1 MDRTIIKA
9 KHQTAM
15 RTCTGAAFNRLLQS
29 KGRKCFQYRV
39 DASYRRALYEVA
51 VLRFKKAHRA
61 SSLRR
66 PACEPKTCFQA
77 NGPDGYTGHLPKASN
92 NKGGPR
98 TQKVSLSS
106 SRAKHLSSK
115 PGLVRRHYVHSSTSR
130 ILLSSGSHG
139 LVQPI
144 RAIVAAIK
152 LAGNN
157 FLHRRRAGS
166 SRGIRF
172 TQYFQYRS
180 GKPIYKYRLYRLPKR
195 REYRHKHGW
204 TWACIRQHFHREI
217 VAYFEVRGGLPQRLP
232 VNERSYS
239 QPYKLFYLLRQ
250 HSASSVAGLQN
261 ASRYVSKLAEVWY
274 NQKILSEKDKIGP
287 KFHPPRGVPA
297 SPSADGGKEPDSS

>member
-1 MDRTIIKA
+1 MDRAIIKA
-9 KHQTAM
+9 KHQTSM
-15 RTCTGAAFNRLLQS
+15 RACTGAAFNRLLQS

-77 NGPDGYTGHLPKASN
+77 NGSDGYTGHLPKASN
-92 NKGGPR
+92 NKGRPR
-98 TQKVSLSS
+98 KQKVSLSS
-106 SRAKHLSSK
+106 SRANHLSSK
-115 PGLVRRHYVHSSTSR
+115 PGLVCRHNVHSSTSR
-130 ILLSSGSHG
+130 IHLFSGSHG

-144 RAIVAAIK
+144 RASVAAIK
-152 LAGNN
+152 FAGNN
-157 FLHRRRAGS
+157 FLHRRLAGS
-166 SRGIRF
+166 AGGIRF

-195 REYRHKHGW
+195 RGYRHKYGW

-217 VAYFEVRGGLPQRLP
+217 VAYFEVRGGLPQGLP
-232 VNERSYS
+232 INERSRS
-239 QPYKLFYLLRQ
+239 QPYKLFCFLRQ

-261 ASRYVSKLAEVWY
+261 SSRYVSKLKEV
-274 NQKILSEKDKIGP
+274 
-287 KFHPPRGVPA
+287 
-297 SPSADGGKEPDSS
+297 